1 MKENEKQIYIKI
13 RAEVI
18 KHFHDTR
25 NAGKFKGE
33 DGFCI
38 KHAMKLEE
46 KELSAD
52 IKTGYMRITLDEL
65 LLNSLEDCFQL
76 IQERNKTFVK
86 LLLEIENE

>member
-1 MKENEKQIYIKI
+1 MSETEKKIYINI

-33 DGFCI
+33 GFCI
-38 KHAMKLEE
+38 NHALKLAE
-46 KELSAD
+46 KELNAD
-52 IKTGYMRITLDEL
+52 IKAGYMRITLDEL
-65 LLNSLEDCFQL
+65 LLNSLEDCCQL
-76 IQERNKTFVK
+76 IQQRNQKFVK